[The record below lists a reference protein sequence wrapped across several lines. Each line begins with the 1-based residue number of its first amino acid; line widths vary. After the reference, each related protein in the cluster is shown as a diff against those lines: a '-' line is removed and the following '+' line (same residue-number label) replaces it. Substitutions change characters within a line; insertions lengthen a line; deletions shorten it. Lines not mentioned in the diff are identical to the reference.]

1 MLGLRWKGKK
11 NFDVAYKPINILLL
25 LDWVKHPDEYDVTW
39 FFVINNLFWKRV
51 PPLSQDVKVWLIQQL
66 TSKFMINEIIADLV
80 LKLSSPILIIWNRI
94 WTFNS
99 IVLFTLLL
107 LNFSTKVSLSYHPW
121 PPPQFVIL
129 GCKNQNS
136 SSVLLTTFHENSRV
150 RK

>member
-1 MLGLRWKGKK
+1 MLGLRWKGKT
-11 NFDVAYKPINILLL
+11 NYAVACKPINILLL
-25 LDWVKHPDEYDVTW
+25 FRRSQASSWIWCHMIVCH
-39 FFVINNLFWKRV
+39 NLFWKRV

-129 GCKNQNS
+129 GCKNQSS